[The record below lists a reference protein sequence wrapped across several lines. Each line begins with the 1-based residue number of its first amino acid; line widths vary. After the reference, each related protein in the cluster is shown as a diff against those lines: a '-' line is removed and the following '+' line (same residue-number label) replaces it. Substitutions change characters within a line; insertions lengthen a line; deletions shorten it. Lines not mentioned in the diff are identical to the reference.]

1 MSISKKEGR
10 MSLLLTSEQADR
22 LNKEGGDMRMKAH
35 IMRAALDIYLAEIDR
50 QGQQFK
56 LQTMFDEKTR
66 KKARIIIPR
75 LKGD

>member
-1 MSISKKEGR
+1 MSMSKEGGR
-10 MSLLLTSEQADR
+10 MSLLLTPEQTER

-56 LQTMFDEKTR
+56 LQTMFDEGTR
-66 KKARIIIPR
+66 KKARITIPK
-75 LKGD
+75 L